1 MLKGTSLQPSP
12 LERAGVKLIL
22 ENIGR
27 HFNREWIFKN
37 INYTF
42 ETTQSYAILGANGS
56 GKSTLLQLIAGSLSP
71 STGKVSCYLN
81 SEILDNEDLF
91 RHISLAAPYL
101 ELIEEFT
108 LEESIHFHF
117 QFKNYLPNLDARA
130 IIELLDLKKS
140 AHKTLKYFSSG
151 MKQRVK
157 LALAFC
163 SDTPLLLLDEPTSN
177 LDQQGVNWYLSL
189 IEQFTNNRLTM
200 ICSNQ
205 EQEYQ
210 FCKHHILLSDY
221 K

>member
-1 MLKGTSLQPSP
+1 MK
-12 LERAGVKLIL
+12 VIL

-42 ETTQSYAILGANGS
+42 EATQSYAILGANGS
-56 GKSTLLQLIAGSLSP
+56 GKSTLLQLIAGNLSP
-71 STGKVSCYLN
+71 STGRVDCYLN
-81 SEILDNEDLF
+81 DEVLDNEQLF
-91 RHISLAAPYL
+91 NYVSLAAPYL

-117 QFKNYLPNLDARA
+117 QFKNCLPNLDPKA
-130 IIELLDLKKS
+130 IMDLLDLKKS

-163 SDTPLLLLDEPTSN
+163 SDTPLLLLDEPTAN
-177 LDQQGVNWYLSL
+177 LDQQGIHWYVSL
-189 IEQFTNNRLTM
+189 IEQFSNNRLTI

-210 FCKHHILLSDY
+210 FCKHQILLSDY
-221 K
+221 KQ